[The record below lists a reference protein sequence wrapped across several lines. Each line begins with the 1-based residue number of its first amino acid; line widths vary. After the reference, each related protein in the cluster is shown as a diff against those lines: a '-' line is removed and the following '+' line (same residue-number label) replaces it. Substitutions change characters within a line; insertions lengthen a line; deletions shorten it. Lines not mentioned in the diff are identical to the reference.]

1 MLNEL
6 LKPPIILNDVLVYGH
21 CVQVLRAEGPV
32 SRSPAPSV
40 VFLELV
46 DEDVSNG
53 GDDCG
58 GVLEEDVSQ
67 CFVNNTDIVIEGAL
81 ENCSFVNLFFP
92 YF

>member
-32 SRSPAPSV
+32 SRSPAPGI

-46 DEDVSNG
+46 DEDVGNSR
-53 GDDCG
+53 DDCR
-58 GVLEEDVSQ
+58 GVLEE
-67 CFVNNTDIVIEGAL
+67 NITIT
-81 ENCSFVNLFFP
+81 
-92 YF
+92 